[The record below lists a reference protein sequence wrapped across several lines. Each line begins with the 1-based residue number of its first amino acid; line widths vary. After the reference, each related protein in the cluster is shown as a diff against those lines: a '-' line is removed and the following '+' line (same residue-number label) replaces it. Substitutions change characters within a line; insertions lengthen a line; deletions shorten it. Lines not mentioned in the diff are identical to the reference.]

1 MPLFDVYSLFD
12 VTPVKAKGTRI
23 WDDKGTEYLDLYGG
37 HAVISV
43 GHCHPRYVSAVTDQL
58 GKLGFYSNSVR
69 NPLQEELAEKI
80 GELSGYPDY
89 SLFLCNSGAEA
100 NENALKLASFHTGE
114 RRVLAFKGAFH
125 GRTSGAVAVTD
136 NPKIRSPFNSW
147 HEVTFVGM
155 NDIDAVKE
163 ELSKGDI
170 AAVIIEGIQGVGGII
185 IPDDGF
191 MRDLRTATCEAG
203 VPLILDEV
211 QSGCGRTGK
220 YFAHQWAGI
229 KPDIITMAKG
239 MAGGFPIGG
248 VLISP
253 AFKPVKGMLGTTFG
267 GNHLAMAAAIAVADI
282 IKDEDLVANAL
293 AVGEY
298 LKSRLEALSDGT
310 PGSSD
315 ASLRS
320 APPLASLRSA
330 PVPPLVPRVAL
341 SSPAG
346 VPSDKVGGNAS
357 GRPFTRLGREAQGAP
372 KPIATDHQPSVKDV
386 RGRGLMLGVEFD
398 GPVAE
403 IRQKLLF
410 DEHIFTGVSGKNMI
424 RLLAPLVLSKDDVD
438 IFMKALEEVL

>member
-1 MPLFDVYSLFD
+1 MKLFDVYNLFD
-12 VTPVKAKGTRI
+12 VTPVKGLGTRV

-43 GHCHPRYVSAVTDQL
+43 GHCHPKYVSAVTDQL
-58 GKLGFYSNSVR
+58 GKLVLYSNSVR

-80 GELSGYPDY
+80 GELSGYQDY
-89 SLFLCNSGAEA
+89 SIFLCNSGAEA

-136 NPKIRSPFNSW
+136 NPRIRAPFNSW

-155 NDIDAVKE
+155 NDIESVRD

-185 IPDDGF
+185 IPDDNF
-191 MRDLRTATCEAG
+191 MRELRVATEDAG

-211 QSGCGRTGK
+211 QSGYCRTGK
-220 YFAHQWAGI
+220 FFAHQWAGI
-229 KPDIITMAKG
+229 KPDLITMAKG

-253 AFKPVKGMLGTTFG
+253 EFEPVKGMLGTTFG

-282 IKDEDLVANAL
+282 IKDEDLVSNAL
-293 AVGEY
+293 TVGTY
-298 LKSRLEALSDGT
+298 LKTRLQALSDGA
-310 PGSSD
+310 P
-315 ASLRS
+315 ASEDNATLGTRGGTGAERS
-320 APPLASLRSA
+320 E
-330 PVPPLVPRVAL
+330 
-341 SSPAG
+341 
-346 VPSDKVGGNAS
+346 AS
-357 GRPFTRLGREAQGAP
+357 GGAERSEASELPGAP
-372 KPIATDHQPSVKDV
+372 SDHQPMIKEV
-386 RGRGLMLGVEFD
+386 RGRGLMTGVEFD

-403 IRQKLLF
+403 IRKKLLF
-410 DEHIFTGVSGKNMI
+410 DKHIFTGVSGNNMI
-424 RLLAPLVLSKDDVD
+424 RLLAPLVLTKDDVD
-438 IFMKALEEVL
+438 IFIKALEEVL

>member
-1 MPLFDVYSLFD
+1 MKLFDVYNLFD
-12 VTPVKAKGTRI
+12 VTPVKAYGTRL
-23 WDDKGTEYLDLYGG
+23 WDENGTEYLDLYGG

-43 GHCHPRYVSAVTDQL
+43 GHCHPRYVTAITAQL

-136 NPKIRSPFNSW
+136 NPKIRSPFNCW

-155 NDIDAVKE
+155 NDIEAVKE

-185 IPDDGF
+185 IPDDDF
-191 MRDLRTATCEAG
+191 MRDLRKATSEAG

-211 QSGCGRTGK
+211 QSGCGRSGK

-229 KPDIITMAKG
+229 RPDIITMAKG

-253 AFKPVKGMLGTTFG
+253 EFEAVKGMLGTTFG

-282 IKDEDLVANAL
+282 IKDENLVQNAL
-293 AVGEY
+293 VVGDY
-298 LKSRLEALSDGT
+298 LKSRLQALSDGAPASEDNAT
-310 PGSSD
+310 LGTRGGTGAERSEANGGAERSEASELPG
-315 ASLRS
+315 A
-320 APPLASLRSA
+320 
-330 PVPPLVPRVAL
+330 
-341 SSPAG
+341 
-346 VPSDKVGGNAS
+346 PSD
-357 GRPFTRLGREAQGAP
+357 TQP
-372 KPIATDHQPSVKDV
+372 KIKEV

-403 IRQKLLF
+403 IRKKLLF
-410 DEHIFTGVSGKNMI
+410 DKHIFTGVSGKNMI
-424 RLLAPLVLSKDDVD
+424 RLLAPLVLSKEDVD
-438 IFMKALEEVL
+438 IFIKALEEVL